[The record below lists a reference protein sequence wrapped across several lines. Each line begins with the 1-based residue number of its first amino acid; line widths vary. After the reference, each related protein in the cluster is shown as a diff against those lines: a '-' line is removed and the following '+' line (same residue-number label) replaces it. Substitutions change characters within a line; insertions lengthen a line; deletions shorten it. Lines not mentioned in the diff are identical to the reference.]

1 MPEGKVKADINL
13 NTIDNNSQYSK
24 AWRRFYNMYHRDMS
38 DKEIIQ
44 ELCNEIDYYREKIEL
59 LTKVHRENVDCIN
72 KQARTIQEYQEI
84 LKKVEEEKG
93 LYDDTDDIK
102 EIETISMYADGKVI
116 ETITKYKYKQ
126 EAE

>member
-1 MPEGKVKADINL
+1 MAEGTVKVDIDL
-13 NTIDNNSQYSK
+13 NIIDNNSQYSK
-24 AWRRFYNMYHRDMS
+24 ARRRFYNIYHRDIS

-44 ELCNEIDYYREKIEL
+44 ELCREIDYYRDKIEL

-72 KQARTIQEYQEI
+72 KQDKMIEEYQEV
-84 LKKVEEEKG
+84 LKKVEEG
-93 LYDDTDDIK
+93 NDNTDDIK

-116 ETITKYKYKQ
+116 ETITRYKYKQ